1 MAGGKNHCNFQADT
15 RGVGPVFAPRCG
27 VHTPEGLGFA
37 KIQGKLTQE
46 GEWPH
51 TCLLFRLDGGAN
63 FATPEIFGG
72 ASLIAAGVLVTAAH
86 KVE

>member
-1 MAGGKNHCNFQADT
+1 MPGLTENYFQAGT
-15 RGVGPVFAPRCG
+15 RNVGPVSAPRCG
-27 VHTPEGLGFA
+27 VHTPEGLAFSKVSGV
-37 KIQGKLTQE
+37 QTQE